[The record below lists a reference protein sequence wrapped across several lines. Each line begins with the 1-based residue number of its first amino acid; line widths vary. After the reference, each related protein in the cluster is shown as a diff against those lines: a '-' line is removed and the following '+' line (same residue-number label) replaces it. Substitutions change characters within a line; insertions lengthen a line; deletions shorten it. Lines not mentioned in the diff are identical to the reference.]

1 MTKKLDEI
9 DWLKLL
15 KVDPIKFKAW
25 FNLVEEKKVDELTVK
40 FYSLKFTND
49 KPDYEGFIRYLY
61 NQVESYVFEEI
72 EIKEIREDGDNPQEK
87 ALSYFGDIDPISDG
101 SYGELILYLF
111 VEAILQAPLVVH
123 KVSQTY
129 NDNDQVK
136 GSDGIF
142 IGNINDKPTLLI
154 GESKMRNSFNKCVK
168 DALESLS
175 RYINTPEAIE
185 RELCVAK
192 KHLSRDLNNLDKETL
207 DLIYKSFRTKQ
218 PEFNEYDLCYPAF
231 LMYKEDKINEMLS
244 KKLPDI
250 EKEINTFLSSLKKKR
265 IKYITKSLPKTND
278 ITLEFFMMPVNNVN
292 DFRKLCYDV
301 FHENK
306 V

>member
-1 MTKKLDEI
+1 MLKKLNEI
-9 DWLKLL
+9 NWLKLL
-15 KVDPIKFKAW
+15 KVDPFKFKVW
-25 FNLVEEKKVDELTVK
+25 FNLIEEKKVNDLNVR
-40 FYSLKFTND
+40 FYSLKFNKD
-49 KPDYEGFIRYLY
+49 EPNYEGFIRYLY
-61 NQVESYVFEEI
+61 SQVENYVFEDIEI
-72 EIKEIREDGDNPQEK
+72 REIKEDGYIPQEK

-111 VEAILQAPLVVH
+111 VEAILQTPLVVH

-142 IGNINDKPTLLI
+142 IGNINSKTTLLI
-154 GESKMRNSFNKCVK
+154 GESKMRNSFNKCVR

-175 RYINTPEAIE
+175 RYINTPESIE
-185 RELCVAK
+185 RELSVAK
-192 KHLSRDLNNLDKETL
+192 KHLSRDLNDLDEGAL
-207 DLIYKSFRTKQ
+207 DLIYRSFRMKQ
-218 PEFNEYDLCYPAF
+218 PEFNEYELCYPAF
-231 LMYKEDKINEMLS
+231 LMYKESKINQMLS
-244 KKLPDI
+244 EKLPNI

-265 IKYITKSLPKTND
+265 VKYITDSLPD
-278 ITLEFFMMPVNNVN
+278 INNVTLEFFMMPVNNVN

-301 FHENK
+301 FHETK